1 MRVAVVADLDVTS
14 WRPLGR
20 IIDVLN
26 ADDTLIT
33 TGAQAWPAEQMVK
46 QRRRGQRPDFEC
58 VRPETGRFDPD
69 EALRQRDLTL
79 LRRHQPHALVLIGGQ
94 GGELYPNLEAL
105 MESARSLGTLIYDV
119 DEFVKER
126 MR

>member
-1 MRVAVVADLDVTS
+1 MRVAVVADLDVSS

-33 TGAQAWPAEQMVK
+33 TGAQAWPAEQMLK
-46 QRRRGQRPDFEC
+46 QRRRGQRPDLE
-58 VRPETGRFDPD
+58 VERPETGRYDAD
-69 EALRQRDLTL
+69 EALRQRDLTM

-94 GGELYPNLEAL
+94 TGATYPNIEEL
-105 MESARSLGTLIYDV
+105 MERAQSIGTLIYDV

-126 MR
+126 QR